1 MRQNEQAHYWL
12 SSTNYEI
19 RPYDDATLAAC
30 NRFRSNFN
38 FLFIN
43 VFLRSIYLFAYVAIV
58 IRFLTGQ
65 LVNQLLL
72 QTLHCIKYLK

>member
-1 MRQNEQAHYWL
+1 MFGFQAQIMK
-12 SSTNYEI
+12 I
-19 RPYDDATLAAC
+19 RPYYDATLAAC

-43 VFLRSIYLFAYVAIV
+43 VFFRVYLFIYLFAYVTIV

-65 LVNQLLL
+65 FVNQLLL
-72 QTLHCIKYLK
+72 